1 MPTDDEIK
9 SFATYVKGY
18 LLRLGQAKL
27 IIQPSVIVRTVFG
40 HYDAVICEYGK
51 SIISSQISLCLCRL
65 TGKKFIWWAAGWEPI
80 LYPRLDFLFKA
91 YTRFLWRLA
100 DGAIVFHG
108 SAFQQLTK
116 ARSSKGHVYLAQNT
130 RDDRRIL
137 NNWGYM
143 IKRGEVVRQS
153 LGIQSSDKIVLY
165 VGALIKRKRVD
176 VLIKAFSQIARQ
188 DQHTYLVIVG
198 DGSERQCLENVT
210 KDLNLPR
217 VIFVGSK
224 TTDVYEYLAM
234 CDVVVLP
241 GLGGLAINDAMV
253 CGKPV
258 ICSCADGSEKDL
270 IEDGVTGYIIPEGL
284 FTEKVLAD
292 RILGIISDARVNAE
306 MGGKARVRYLKTA
319 RFDDMVR
326 NFEKAI
332 TAIADH

>member
-1 MPTDDEIK
+1 
-9 SFATYVKGY
+9 
-18 LLRLGQAKL
+18 
-27 IIQPSVIVRTVFG
+27 
-40 HYDAVICEYGK
+40 
-51 SIISSQISLCLCRL
+51 
-65 TGKKFIWWAAGWEPI
+65 
-80 LYPRLDFLFKA
+80 
-91 YTRFLWRLA
+91 
-100 DGAIVFHG
+100 
-108 SAFQQLTK
+108 
-116 ARSSKGHVYLAQNT
+116 
-130 RDDRRIL
+130 
-137 NNWGYM
+137 M